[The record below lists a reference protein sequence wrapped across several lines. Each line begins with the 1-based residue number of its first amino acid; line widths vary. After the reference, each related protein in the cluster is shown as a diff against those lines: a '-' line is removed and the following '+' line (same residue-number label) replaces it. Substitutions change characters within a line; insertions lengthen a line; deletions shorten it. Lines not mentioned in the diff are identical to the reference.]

1 MIISNSQ
8 RRKLEMSYLVNGRAK
23 MPSLPDSKAFSVLQQ
38 CWKNAFSSQDTGSF
52 VKKRLN
58 CREKNNA
65 CIISMYVRWVS
76 QPLAMAFLC
85 TLLKMKDKG
94 YLLTTAPPDLERGV
108 APLSPPA
115 PAQWT
120 LKRKQLCRGDKRGG
134 FSEAYCRIPGH
145 RIPSRWVTGTFTF
158 GGKPQCYW
166 NHFSSNGNDV
176 CYSFPSFPPCLI
188 HSRLNPLHE
197 FAVQGL

>member
-1 MIISNSQ
+1 MGKKTSNTMIISNSQ

-94 YLLTTAPPDLERGV
+94 YLLTTAPPDLECGV
-108 APLSPPA
+108 APLGSPA
-115 PAQWT
+115 PLRPPILGREVSKATIQYDSNPSNPS
-120 LKRKQLCRGDKRGG
+120 LC
-134 FSEAYCRIPGH
+134 PN
-145 RIPSRWVTGTFTF
+145 
-158 GGKPQCYW
+158 Q
-166 NHFSSNGNDV
+166 
-176 CYSFPSFPPCLI
+176 
-188 HSRLNPLHE
+188 
-197 FAVQGL
+197 